1 MNLVKRISE
10 KLSQPKHIPLPF
22 EHRKVQEF
30 LKLSPKIVRASI
42 VENYRDEVRCEVED
56 TEGVVTHLGNGVN
69 AVGIWFRVISERD
82 GVEIPAGLK
91 NNE

>member
-1 MNLVKRISE
+1 
-10 KLSQPKHIPLPF
+10 
-22 EHRKVQEF
+22 
-30 LKLSPKIVRASI
+30 
-42 VENYRDEVRCEVED
+42 
-56 TEGVVTHLGNGVN
+56 VTHLGNGVN